1 MQYIYYIKY
10 NISIKVIIL
19 KKELH
24 CKPFYN
30 KISLKTKIKLYGDEA
45 ADIHA
50 RKILESGS
58 NYIFW
63 LLILTDSV
71 LKKDKNYYLQLF
83 WKNGK
88 PLKKKESD

>member
-1 MQYIYYIKY
+1 MY

-24 CKPFYN
+24 CKPCYN

-45 ADIHA
+45 PDIHA
-50 RKILESGS
+50 RKILEAGS

-63 LLILTDSV
+63 LLILIDSV
-71 LKKDKNYYLQLF
+71 FKKDKTIICNCF
-83 WKNGK
+83 
-88 PLKKKESD
+88 E